1 MAALPNTGITTTL
14 VGQTLGSSSRDVGT
28 LCTHPNINKWSK
40 WKPVRFNKV
49 SGLTLANLQS
59 VNFGFLIPTDSNNDY
74 TILLEPWEYLKPRG
88 GAQNEFYRL
97 GDFRNYNHNSVRLIT
112 VPEMRTLNAINGSTN
127 FNITA
132 DKTQS
137 STTVL
142 SIDDFSDNSIG
153 NLYFCIVL
161 KTPNN
166 LVFIKT
172 ASGQIKNGYFTVSLP
187 ASADPFNYTP
197 LQMIFGLSSER
208 IDEVVSVNSLGL
220 TILKAL
226 PTDNQYYMVDI
237 IRNMEDLL
245 TVRFDYISRN
255 ATPVSNFEDI
265 NQYLQSTTPQ
275 KWFST
280 PAGNGFF
287 KVNIKNNS
295 SDNFTVYKN
304 KIQISVTKRVDGSA
318 GTYNLEPEMYNS
330 SGAAI
335 TSIEVPANGSVDV
348 IIGRSGLF
356 VEDILP
362 MPGDKSDTQVRL
374 VYQYTSQ
381 YMEWALSPSIL
392 IQA

>member
-1 MAALPNTGITTTL
+1 MALPNSNISVAMVKAELGAATND
-14 VGQTLGSSSRDVGT
+14 VGQ
-28 LCTHPNINKWSK
+28 LCIHPNINKWSK

-49 SGLTLANLQS
+49 SGLTLADLQS

-74 TILLEPWEYLKPRG
+74 TILLQPWEYLKPRG

-97 GDFRNYNHNSVRLIT
+97 DDFRNYNHNSVKLMA
-112 VPEMRTLNAINGSTN
+112 VPEILSLNAINSSTN

-153 NLYFCIVL
+153 NLYFCVVL

-166 LVFIKT
+166 LAFIKT
-172 ASGQIKNGYFTVSLP
+172 ASGQVKTGDLTVVLP
-187 ASADPFNYTP
+187 ASAAPFNYSP
-197 LQMIFGLSSER
+197 LQMIFGFSSEK
-208 IDEVVSVNSLGL
+208 IDEVVSVDSLGL
-220 TILKAL
+220 TVLKSIPA
-226 PTDNQYYMVDI
+226 DNRYYMVDV
-237 IRNMEDLL
+237 IRNMKDLL

-265 NQYLQSTTPQ
+265 NQYLQSTIPQ

-280 PAGNGFF
+280 PMGNGFF

-295 SDNFTVYKN
+295 SSNFTVAKN
-304 KIQISVTKRVDGSA
+304 KIRISVTKRVDGSA
-318 GTYNLEPEMYNS
+318 GTYSIEPEMYNS

-335 TSIEVPANGSVDV
+335 TSIGVPANGSVDV

-381 YMEWALSPSIL
+381 YLEWVLSPSIL